1 MSQSNTS
8 ANTPA
13 SAETGV
19 VRFILRKRLESSGD
33 SGENPII
40 VMSDFIPERITGRGS
55 TTDDPILVADHELP
69 PITAYHVSSRID
81 DPTITKSRH
90 RHPCR
95 FPSPFTSATM
105 VFHSPRMRSFLRSP
119 SPAPDPI
126 PPVVSPATA
135 SSIFLRKTKRKVY
148 AHYSKALLVCR
159 DFARWRHLTIQS
171 THRRLLD
178 PRYDFLRVAM
188 TRPHPRTVLSKL
200 RHLRA

>member
-1 MSQSNTS
+1 MSQPNTS
-8 ANTPA
+8 ASTPA

-19 VRFILRKRLESSGD
+19 VHSILRKRLDGSSMD
-33 SGENPII
+33 DPITI
-40 VMSDFIPERITGRGS
+40 MSDFIPERVTDRGS
-55 TTDDPILVADHELP
+55 IITDPILIVDHELP
-69 PITAYHVSSRID
+69 PITAYHISSRID
-81 DPTITKSRH
+81 DPIIPTSRH

-105 VFHSPRMRSFLRSP
+105 IYHSPRMRSFLRSP
-119 SPAPDPI
+119 SPAPAPI

-159 DFARWRHLTIQS
+159 DFSRWRHLTIQS

-188 TRPHPRTVLSKL
+188 THPHPRVVLSKL
-200 RHLRA
+200 RQLRA